1 MNIKKPFLKNYSS
14 LPQVLTNKPLAALG
28 DAYVNFVYSLAP
40 LYKNRETMRKE
51 SERNSA
57 GRGGEKSRVEEVD
70 ASRINK
76 HILSDAAE
84 ALLVYAWLND
94 FITLEESVEALEK
107 NDNLEKGL
115 MHLLLTAK
123 EKIKL

>member
-1 MNIKKPFLKNYSS
+1 MKG
-14 LPQVLTNKPLAALG
+14 TPLAEA
-28 DAYVNFVYSLAP
+28 V
-40 LYKNRETMRKE
+40 RK
-51 SERNSA
+51 A
-57 GRGGEKSRVEEVD
+57 GLRKLMP
-70 ASRINK
+70 ARINK